1 MAPLLVSLASH
12 LRPCPCMLHQ
22 QMARR
27 CRPLVFPGVWQSGRH
42 SIADTRLSDVA
53 PIIPMDGSTAAYLSA
68 CLTLIV
74 VATVVPSCVSVV
86 TVTLSPTRTSV
97 SAHVWPS

>member
-22 QMARR
+22 QMARP
-27 CRPLVFPGVWQSGRH
+27 CRPLAFPGVWQSGRH
-42 SIADTRLSDVA
+42 SIADTRLSDGA

-74 VATVVPSCVSVV
+74 VATVVPSCVSVGTADPV
-86 TVTLSPTRTSV
+86 TYPHSGAPAR
-97 SAHVWPS
+97 